1 LTLSKF
7 TLIFHGLEKIAANSQ
22 EEDMKIFAKLVGG
35 FAIVAAI
42 CALVGGIGWYGIY
55 HASDGL
61 KDVVTQSLPKS
72 RELGVMMESL
82 NGLKSAERTM
92 LIASLEASA
101 RHHEEENFVE
111 RMSNLDRALADFE
124 AKPHSSAE
132 GKLLAQTKQALV
144 AWKSEHQKFA
154 ELVKTIAL
162 DDVAELKTILVAR
175 QLDHVKWVAGLEI
188 AVNRHEKF
196 TGQLNPSL
204 CGLGKWLTKYQTG
217 DDQFSGLL
225 KSFDTPHAR
234 LHNLGETINNKIDEG
249 DYGSAGLLV
258 SSQVK
263 PTLAEIETL
272 FQEAI
277 AYVSKDLDEL
287 KAAEAIAFGS
297 GREAFNATMAEFDAL
312 FAQALKEA
320 DAISQ
325 EAQSE
330 AGSSKT
336 MALVAVIIGVIAAL
350 LIGITMARSFAAP
363 MRKTVEMLKE
373 LELGHLGM
381 RLKLNRAD
389 EIGEMAKTLDEFAD
403 NLQQETVTILKQL
416 ASGDISYTVAPR
428 DSQDEIRNALKQL
441 GDDLNQVLGQIQ
453 TSGEQINSGASQVSD
468 GAQDLSQGATESAA
482 SLEEITSSMGEL
494 AGRTRDNAENAN
506 QANQL
511 SLEAKNAAQ
520 KGSNQ
525 MQQMV
530 TAMDDIRQSG
540 QSISKI
546 IKVIDEIAFQTNLLA
561 LNAAVEAARA
571 GQHGKGFAVVAEEV
585 RNLAARSAKAAQETA
600 ELIEGSVQKT
610 ENGANIAN
618 TTAEALKEIV
628 AGITKTS
635 DLVAE
640 ISAASNEQAQ
650 GISQVNQGLEQ
661 IDQVTQSNTASAEES
676 AAAAEELSGQ
686 AMELQRLLQQFK
698 LRQSATYRSAI
709 SAPKSVSSNPGKN
722 TKKSQQEIS
731 WNTSAATSGWQAAE
745 QSANTAAGRDNPAAE
760 IALDDSEFGK
770 F

>member
-1 LTLSKF
+1 V
-7 TLIFHGLEKIAANSQ
+7 LIN
-22 EEDMKIFAKLVGG
+22 
-35 FAIVAAI
+35 
-42 CALVGGIGWYGIY
+42 
-55 HASDGL
+55 
-61 KDVVTQSLPKS
+61 
-72 RELGVMMESL
+72 
-82 NGLKSAERTM
+82 
-92 LIASLEASA
+92 
-101 RHHEEENFVE
+101 
-111 RMSNLDRALADFE
+111 
-124 AKPHSSAE
+124 
-132 GKLLAQTKQALV
+132 
-144 AWKSEHQKFA
+144 
-154 ELVKTIAL
+154 
-162 DDVAELKTILVAR
+162 
-175 QLDHVKWVAGLEI
+175 
-188 AVNRHEKF
+188 
-196 TGQLNPSL
+196 
-204 CGLGKWLTKYQTG
+204 
-217 DDQFSGLL
+217 
-225 KSFDTPHAR
+225 
-234 LHNLGETINNKIDEG
+234 
-249 DYGSAGLLV
+249 
-258 SSQVK
+258 QVK
-263 PTLAEIETL
+263 PTLQEIETIFDRL
-272 FQEAI
+272 LAYTQDDLAELTEARQI
-277 AYVSKDLDEL
+277 G
-287 KAAEAIAFGS
+287 FGS
-297 GREAFNATMAEFDAL
+297 GRVAFNTASDAFDKLVEFNQELAHKVGADVL
-312 FAQALKEA
+312 A
-320 DAISQ
+320 DANRSQ
-325 EAQSE
+325 NL
-330 AGSSKT
+330 
-336 MALVAVIIGVIAAL
+336 ALGAVLLGVVAAL
-350 LIGITMARSFAAP
+350 LIGVPLARGIAAP

-373 LELGHLGM
+373 MELGHLSM
-381 RLKLNRAD
+381 RLKLQRSD

-403 NLQQETVTILKQL
+403 NLQQETVKILKQL
-416 ASGDISYTVAPR
+416 ASGDISYTIEPR

-511 SLEAKNAAQ
+511 STEAQNAAQ
-520 KGSNQ
+520 KGSSQ

-585 RNLAARSAKAAQETA
+585 RNLAARSAKAARETA

-618 TTAEALKEIV
+618 ATADALKEIV

-650 GISQVNQGLEQ
+650 GIAQINQGLEQ

-698 LRQSATYRSAI
+698 LRQSVTQRAAI
-709 SAPKSVSSNPGKN
+709 TAPKSAGSAAGKSA
-722 TKKSQQEIS
+722 KKPQQEIS
-731 WNTSAATSGWQAAE
+731 WKTPTTPSGWQAAE
-745 QSANTAAGRDNPAAE
+745 QSAAKSATKNHSAVE

>member
-1 LTLSKF
+1 
-7 TLIFHGLEKIAANSQ
+7 
-22 EEDMKIFAKLVGG
+22 MKIFAKLVGG

-42 CALVGGIGWYGIY
+42 CALVGGLGWYGIY
-55 HASDGL
+55 HASEGL
-61 KDVVTQSLPKS
+61 KTLVNESLAKS
-72 RELGVMMESL
+72 RELGVMMENL
-82 NGLKSAERTM
+82 NGLKAAERTM
-92 LIASLEASA
+92 LVASLDAAA
-101 RHHEEENFVE
+101 RHHEEENFVK
-111 RMSNLDRALADFE
+111 RMGELDQALAEFEVKPHTTSE
-124 AKPHSSAE
+124 AK
-132 GKLLAQTKQALV
+132 L
-144 AWKSEHQKFA
+144 FA
-154 ELVKTIAL
+154 ETRKSLAVWKDQHQMFAEQVKGIAL
-162 DDVAELKTILVAR
+162 DDIAELKTILVAR
-175 QLDHVKWVAGLEI
+175 HLDHIKWVAGLEI
-188 AVNRHEKF
+188 AVSRNEQF
-196 TGQLNPSL
+196 TGQLNPDQ
-204 CGLGKWLTKYQTG
+204 CGLGTWLRQYKTA
-217 DDQFSGLL
+217 DSQFNILL
-225 KSFDTPHAR
+225 EAFAVPHER
-234 LHNLGETINNKIDEG
+234 LHHLGTSINEKIADG
-249 DYGSAGLLV
+249 DYGGAGILV
-258 SSQVK
+258 SSQVR
-263 PTLAEIETL
+263 PTLAEIEQL
-272 FQEAI
+272 FFQAI
-277 AYVSKDLDEL
+277 AYVSADIDEL
-287 KAAEAIAFGS
+287 KLAENIAFGS
-297 GREAFNATMAEFDAL
+297 GREAFNATMASFDAL
-312 FAQALKEA
+312 FENALKEA
-320 DAISQ
+320 DTISLK
-325 EAQSE
+325 AQSE
-330 AGSSKT
+330 ADTSKI

-350 LIGITMARSFAAP
+350 LIGVPLARGIAAP

-373 LELGHLGM
+373 MELGHLGM
-381 RLKLNRAD
+381 RLNLKRSD
-389 EIGEMAKTLDEFAD
+389 EIGEMAKTLDEFAE
-403 NLQQETVTILKQL
+403 NLQQETVAILKQL
-416 ASGDISYTVAPR
+416 ASGDVSYTVEPR
-428 DSQDEIRNALKQL
+428 DNQDEIRHALKQL

-511 SLEAKNAAQ
+511 SAEARNAAQ
-520 KGSNQ
+520 KGSDQ

-530 TAMDDIRQSG
+530 MAMDDIRQSG

-585 RNLAARSAKAAQETA
+585 RNLAARSAKAARETA

-618 TTAEALKEIV
+618 ATADALKEIV
-628 AGITKTS
+628 NGITKTS

-650 GISQVNQGLEQ
+650 GIGQINQGLEQ

-698 LRQSATYRSAI
+698 LRQTTLHRTAI
-709 SAPKSVSSNPGKN
+709 SAPKPAGKGTPKN
-722 TKKSQQEIS
+722 QQEIS
-731 WNTSAATSGWQAAE
+731 WKAQAVSSGWQAAE
-745 QSANTAAGRDNPAAE
+745 QSAAKSATKNHPAAE